1 MQPFCSSD
9 KATSSGPGQN
19 LYSCHVTH
27 QHTRTL
33 SLVFK
38 PITKLPFRFSPSKED
53 MDLYAPLFEK
63 TRIPQPSLQKLAVIS
78 IFDKFRSTAPSDAG
92 REAVGRC
99 LRSASPSVVDQSARE
114 LCRLVKDAKLD
125 VSTGLLELQSALEES
140 SSPELSSVFVR
151 AIGLLTRLGFQQNPS
166 SFRFHSSELHP
177 FVKVLCY
184 GTEIQGGLVKQVIML
199 IMKCKH
205 LGMEAVCDFL
215 GPFLNYSITKVPVA
229 SSSSAFVRE
238 LVSTM
243 AAFCCSFPQEAIP
256 IMKMLTRCLSFFP
269 CKNAEEVTTVSCII
283 ESLVDAYQVVSKQL
297 VGMGLLVDEVQ
308 SCGLALLEAVFL
320 QNRNFRSRLG
330 GVDILLD
337 AARNILA
344 VQKELGLDCCTELS
358 LVTLF
363 LFQVLTQSDIEH
375 EQYSILKLL
384 LFILR
389 WKYENDYFIGASASE
404 SIEELLFI
412 FPVLALVSSPSRSI
426 KQMATDLLFI
436 LEKIATNILIAP
448 KEKQQVRG
456 KHLLAVTPGHIVF
469 RFLRNMLFEDQL
481 SSHCLFYVNHFSDGD
496 IDSDR
501 EHSELEIWTSCVTEY
516 CMRLFGKGKATP
528 STSPSKEIFPTEI
541 PLILGAVSGVFLLH
555 HTRNFSIDLLATC
568 SSIEPMLGVPLLLLT
583 LFYNHVCSSAEK
595 LKYNDYHD
603 LRLKLLGL
611 LPSVASHPA
620 MIPLVFQILLP
631 MLQKDVDHV
640 IKAVAIRLVSKTWE
654 INGRVFD
661 SLQAILQPN
670 GLAQYE
676 AESDTC
682 ISIAV
687 SIEDVCKRNPDKGVD
702 IILSVAACIEN
713 SNPWV
718 KSLGLRSLAHLCEAD
733 AIDFY
738 TAWEVIATHI
748 RDYHGN
754 SIVAYGLS
762 LLLKWGAMDAEAY
775 PEGAANVLNILWN
788 IGTHQE
794 AKQSSSWN
802 RAREAAFVAL
812 LQYDVVH
819 IQRSIPDFSSRNM
832 EFLVS
837 QSDLD
842 SLPAFK
848 EFEVKIINH
857 EHITRRRFVK
867 QKRVSGSGNKI
878 VKLLDVVPGV
888 IFNSGSKQTIKEFPG
903 AALFCFPT
911 HRDTKK
917 QGMSKDVHAKY
928 EDAAVEIA
936 ASLQISRNTFLALFS
951 LQSWK
956 PFMQRW
962 LRSRV
967 MVLEANVHGTVLD
980 NTSKAANEILKI
992 LTRLADAAIPRSA
1005 ENIALAL
1012 GAFCVVLPASAHMVK
1027 SMASKFLLDW
1037 LSQYAH
1043 EYRQW
1048 SAAISLGL
1056 ISSCLHLTDHEQKF
1070 ENINALLEVASFSKS
1085 TLVKGA
1091 CGIGL
1096 GFSSQDLLNR
1106 IDYGATAQLEK
1117 ETHGMHETELLRKI
1131 IRTLVEM
1138 IYQLGGSS
1146 ENILKKL
1153 NDYIP
1158 LETDYLSTEFEAIIE
1173 DNDHREEDAWA
1184 IAGPIIGLGNSLGAM
1199 YRFGAYD
1206 AVLYLKDLVFSWIP
1220 VTSTSSSKSVTSD
1233 GCVQMSSLGAC
1244 LALPTIVSFC
1254 LRVEMIDDTEL
1265 ERLMNGLTE
1274 LISGLSSV
1282 IQSDSFNQSLLVT
1295 ACAGTGSLLSIVLNA
1310 GLNFLKAEDV
1320 KGLLALFRKTYS
1332 SPHVLFVHL
1341 GGMVGVINAMGAG
1354 AGTLL
1359 LSHELGSLLP
1369 NHAPETELTS
1379 LVQEIFL
1386 IAQNPD
1392 DPQSQQH
1399 AAWAILFLR
1408 HSIFSRD
1415 RSNEESAVHGDSGVI
1430 KSASH
1435 GFAEDSLVMKLSLWL
1450 TQMNYSEQGGSI
1462 NTRTVTLALRC
1473 LSYAPRLPSLDWGAI
1488 VRRCMK
1494 YSGQIVETPS
1504 HDTALRKGT
1513 TIREDC
1519 FLFLLSH
1526 ANQFDSLL
1534 GILDELYDLARLKT
1548 LELNLQSLML
1558 LHLAGLLKTF
1568 SNSRLAK
1575 LFDDVADFLH
1585 WFVSSERY
1593 DHGGRASLRVSC
1605 WKGLTTF
1612 LDEAQDY
1619 TSNVEHCM
1627 KSLFK
1632 MLPWCESGATV
1643 HKKGSKLEWAEAIKC
1658 LGKARQSWLSD
1669 LLRIS
1674 DANFRNEHQIP
1685 NTLKKVQ
1692 AIVSLVRMG
1701 SLPLSELAKWK
1712 AYILDINSE
1721 VIWDILVELSV
1732 TLKQKDQSVR
1742 QQWLVDTAEILC
1754 VTSFPSTAL
1763 RFLGLLSGSSCK
1775 YMPML
1780 SADKSSVLSDLPVT
1794 LSSLLV
1800 GTSWEIVAESV
1811 ALYIWRS
1818 TDRIYD
1824 WARHVQLGEYFPGS
1838 QPIDRSENEFAVS
1851 ILQVLYRTCVS
1862 LKEYLPVDN
1871 KLGLANMVVKEL

>member
-1 MQPFCSSD
+1 
-9 KATSSGPGQN
+9 
-19 LYSCHVTH
+19 
-27 QHTRTL
+27 
-33 SLVFK
+33 
-38 PITKLPFRFSPSKED
+38 

-63 TRIPQPSLQKLAVIS
+63 TRIPHPSLQKLAVIS
-78 IFDKFRSTAPSDAG
+78 VFDKFRSAPPSDAG

-166 SFRFHSSELHP
+166 SFRFHSSEIHP
-177 FVKVLCY
+177 FVKVLCC
-184 GTEIQGGLVKQVIML
+184 GTEVQGGLVKQVIMF

-215 GPFLNYSITKVPVA
+215 GTFLNYSIIKVPIA
-229 SSSSAFVRE
+229 SYSSAFVRE

-269 CKNAEEVTTVSCII
+269 CKNAEEVSTVSCII

-308 SCGLALLEAVFL
+308 SRGLALLEAVVL

-330 GVDILLD
+330 GVDKLLD
-337 AARNILA
+337 AAKNILA
-344 VQKELGLDCCTELS
+344 VQKELGFDCCTELS

-375 EQYSILKLL
+375 EQYSTLKLV

-412 FPVLALVSSPSRSI
+412 FPVLALVSSPSTSI
-426 KQMATDLLFI
+426 KQTATDLLFI

-448 KEKQQVRG
+448 EEKQLVRG

-469 RFLRNMLFEDQL
+469 RFLRNMWFEDQL

-496 IDSDR
+496 IDSDG

-516 CMRLFGKGKATP
+516 CLRLFGKGKATP
-528 STSPSKEIFPTEI
+528 STSPSKEIFPAEI
-541 PLILGAVSGVFLLH
+541 PLILGAVSSVLFLH

-583 LFYNHVCSSAEK
+583 LFYNH
-595 LKYNDYHD
+595 
-603 LRLKLLGL
+603 LKLLGL

-631 MLQKDVDHV
+631 MLQMEVDQYVIYKIFLYMFYLTVDHCRTNMMLDKPRRISLVVLEPLVDREFYILQYSSLMNV
-640 IKAVAIRLVSKTWE
+640 IFCFDPQCHKGGCYTLGYGKLTCIGYRLWLLPNIRK
-654 INGRVFD
+654 IIP
-661 SLQAILQPN
+661 AILQPN

-687 SIEDVCKRNPDKGVD
+687 SVEDVCKRNPDKGVD

-748 RDYHGN
+748 QDYHGN

-775 PEGAANVLNILWN
+775 PEGAANALNILWS

-794 AKQSSSWN
+794 VRQSSSWN

-812 LQYDVVH
+812 SQYDVVH

-842 SLPAFK
+842 SLPAFR

-888 IFNSGSKQTIKEFPG
+888 IFSSGSKQSIKEFPG

-911 HRDTKK
+911 HRDVKN
-917 QGMSKDVHAKY
+917 QGLSRDVHAKY

-936 ASLQISRNTFLALFS
+936 ASLQISRNTFLALLS

-967 MVLEANVHGTVLD
+967 MVLEANVHGTMLD

-1070 ENINALLEVASFSKS
+1070 ENINALLEVASISKS

-1096 GFSSQDLLNR
+1096 GFSCQGLLNR
-1106 IDYGATAQLEK
+1106 IDFGAKAQPKK

-1131 IRTLVEM
+1131 IRTLVAM

-1158 LETDYLSTEFEAIIE
+1158 LETDYLSTEFEVIIE
-1173 DNDHREEDAWA
+1173 DNDHLEEDAWA
-1184 IAGPIIGLGNSLGAM
+1184 IAGPIIGLGNSLGAI

-1220 VTSTSSSKSVTSD
+1220 VTSTLSSKTVTSD
-1233 GCVQMSSLGAC
+1233 ECVQMSSIGAC

-1265 ERLMNGLTE
+1265 GRLMSGLME
-1274 LISGLSSV
+1274 LISGLLSV
-1282 IQSDSFNQSLLVT
+1282 KQSDTFHQSLLVA
-1295 ACAGTGSLLSIVLNA
+1295 ACAGAGSLLSIVLNA

-1320 KGLLALFRKTYS
+1320 KGLLELFRKTYL

-1359 LSHELGSLLP
+1359 LSDDLGSLLP

-1379 LVQEIFL
+1379 LIQEIFL

-1399 AAWAILFLR
+1399 AAWAISFLR

-1415 RSNEESAVHGDSGVI
+1415 RSSEVSAAHGDSGVL

-1435 GFAEDSLVMKLSLWL
+1435 GFAEDSLVMKLSMWL
-1450 TQMNYSEQGGSI
+1450 TQMNYSELGGSI
-1462 NTRTVTLALRC
+1462 NTRTVALALRC

-1504 HDTALRKGT
+1504 QDTALRKGT

-1526 ANQFDSLL
+1526 ANQSDSLL

-1548 LELNLQSLML
+1548 LEPNLQSLML
-1558 LHLAGLLKTF
+1558 LHLASLMKTF
-1568 SNSRLAK
+1568 SNSRLLK

-1585 WFVSSERY
+1585 WFVSSNRY

-1619 TSNVEHCM
+1619 ASNVENCM
-1627 KSLFK
+1627 EILFK
-1632 MLPWCESGATV
+1632 MLPWCESGVTV
-1643 HKKGSKLEWAEAIKC
+1643 GNKDSKLEWAEAIKC

-1669 LLRIS
+1669 LLLIS
-1674 DANFRNEHQIP
+1674 DANFRNENQIQ

-1692 AIVSLVRMG
+1692 AIASLVRMG
-1701 SLPLSELAKWK
+1701 SLPLSELAKLK
-1712 AYILDINSE
+1712 AYILDMNSE
-1721 VIWDILVELSV
+1721 VIWNILVELSV
-1732 TLKQKDQSVR
+1732 ILKQKDQSVR

-1763 RFLGLLSGSSCK
+1763 WFLGLLSGSSCK

-1800 GTSWEIVAESV
+1800 GTSWEMVAESV
-1811 ALYIWRS
+1811 ALYLWRS
-1818 TDRIYD
+1818 TERIY
-1824 WARHVQLGEYFPGS
+1824 WARHVQLGNYFLGS
-1838 QPIDRSENEFAVS
+1838 QLIDRSENEFAVF

-1862 LKEYLPVDN
+1862 LKDYLPVD
-1871 KLGLANMVVKEL
+1871 KQLGLANMVVKEL